1 MNGSRQNGNET
12 DKIFLLQ
19 KNKIILYLL
28 CKKDRRTNMVLFGQK
43 EITKRGKSIL
53 YRFIN
58 YD

>member
-28 CKKDRRTNMVLFGQK
+28 CKKDRRTNMVPFGQK
-43 EITKRGKSIL
+43 EITKRGKAFCIVL
-53 YRFIN
+53 
-58 YD
+58 